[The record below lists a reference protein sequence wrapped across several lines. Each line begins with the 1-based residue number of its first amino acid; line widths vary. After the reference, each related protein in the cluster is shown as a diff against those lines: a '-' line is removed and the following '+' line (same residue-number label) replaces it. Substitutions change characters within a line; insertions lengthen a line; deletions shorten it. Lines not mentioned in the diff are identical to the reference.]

1 MNSNK
6 QNALKQA
13 GLRKGPLWAILV
25 CCLCG
30 GGLALYATRLT
41 LTAAQ
46 SGTVNA
52 SGCTINNWIGCNS
65 ALASSYATLLGMPTG
80 WWGFLLYLGT
90 ALAVTFA
97 ALSKDKA
104 RANSTAAA
112 ALVFALGA
120 VLFSFYKAYHLV
132 LLKAVC
138 PVCIGM
144 YTINLAIVALLVR
157 ALRLADNEVGRFL
170 AQYFKSV
177 LGRPEASGLTFSPQP
192 VLFSALAVSLFS
204 LGYLGLEKYEHG
216 RQKSA
221 SIKDNLAA
229 HFAQKPVAMDLD
241 TSAAAWGNR
250 NSKITIVEFSDF
262 ECPACGAAATRFGDI
277 IKEYQNEVQ
286 LYFLNYPLD
295 KAINPNVLRDFHRNA
310 GLAARAGVCAQQRG
324 DFWSYHDDLFRQQKQ
339 LSRELVIDL
348 AKQRG
353 WEAAEFEACLDD
365 EATTRQVREEIA
377 DAQIAGVKGTPTFFI
392 NGRMV
397 KSWGDA
403 DLIRGIL
410 REERKRTLQ
419 LNGSTGLAA
428 QARF

>member
-1 MNSNK
+1 MNVKK
-6 QNALKQA
+6 QPPRQSVN
-13 GLRKGPLWAILV
+13 LRKGSLWAALL
-25 CCLCG
+25 CCLLG
-30 GGLALYATRLT
+30 GGLALYATNVT

-52 SGCTINNWIGCNS
+52 GGCSFNNWISCNS
-65 ALASSYATLLGMPTG
+65 ALTSGYATLLGMPSG
-80 WWGFLLYLGT
+80 WWGFLLYLGM
-90 ALAVTFA
+90 ALAVIFA
-97 ALSKDKA
+97 ALSKDKD
-104 RANSTAAA
+104 RASSTTAA
-112 ALVFALGA
+112 ALVFSLGA

-144 YTINLAIVALLVR
+144 YAINLAIVALLVR
-157 ALRLADNEVGRFL
+157 ALQLTDNEVWRFL

-177 LGRPEASGLTFSPQP
+177 LGRPAGLGFSPQP

-204 LGYLGLEKYEHG
+204 VGYLGLEKYEHG
-216 RQKSA
+216 QQKSA

-229 HFAQKPVAMDLD
+229 HFAQKPVAMDVD
-241 TSAAAWGNR
+241 SSAAAWGNR

-277 IKEYQNEVQ
+277 IKQYEKDVQ

-324 DFWSYHDDLFRQQKQ
+324 DFWSFHDDLFRQQKQ
-339 LSRELVIDL
+339 LNRKLVLDL
-348 AKQRG
+348 AQQRG
-353 WEAAEFEACLDD
+353 WDAAEFEACMNDA
-365 EATTRQVREEIA
+365 ATIQQVREEIA
-377 DAQIAGVKGTPTFFI
+377 DGAIAGVKGTPTFFI

-403 DLIRGIL
+403 DLIRGII
-410 REERKRTLQ
+410 REERARALK
-419 LNGSTGLAA
+419 LNGATGLVT
-428 QARF
+428 QAKF

>member
-1 MNSNK
+1 VTL
-6 QNALKQA
+6 NAAKSGA
-13 GLRKGPLWAILV
+13 GSA
-25 CCLCG
+25 G
-30 GGLALYATRLT
+30 GC
-41 LTAAQ
+41 
-46 SGTVNA
+46 S
-52 SGCTINNWIGCNS
+52 INNWISCNS
-65 ALASSYATLLGMPTG
+65 ALTSSYATLLGVPSG

-90 ALAVTFA
+90 ALAVSFA
-97 ALSKDKA
+97 ALSKDKD
-104 RANSTAAA
+104 RASSTAAA

-144 YTINLAIVALLVR
+144 YAINLAIVALLVR
-157 ALRLADNEVGRFL
+157 ALQLTDNEVGGFL
-170 AQYFKSV
+170 ARYFKSV
-177 LGRPEASGLTFSPQP
+177 LGRPAGLTFSPQP

-204 LGYLGLEKYEHG
+204 VGYLGLEKYEHG
-216 RQKSA
+216 QQKSA

-229 HFAQKPVAMDLD
+229 HFAQKPVAMDID

-277 IKEYQNEVQ
+277 IKEYKDEVQ

-295 KAINPNVLRDFHRNA
+295 KAINPTVLRDFHRNA

-353 WEAAEFEACLDD
+353 WDAAEFEACLDD
-365 EATTRQVREEIA
+365 EATIQQVREEIA
-377 DAQIAGVKGTPTFFI
+377 DGTIAGVKGTPTFFI

-397 KSWGDA
+397 KSWGNA
-403 DLIRGIL
+403 DLIRGII
-410 REERKRTLQ
+410 REERKRAGKM
-419 LNGSTGLAA
+419 NGFTDLAA
-428 QARF
+428 RAKFEK